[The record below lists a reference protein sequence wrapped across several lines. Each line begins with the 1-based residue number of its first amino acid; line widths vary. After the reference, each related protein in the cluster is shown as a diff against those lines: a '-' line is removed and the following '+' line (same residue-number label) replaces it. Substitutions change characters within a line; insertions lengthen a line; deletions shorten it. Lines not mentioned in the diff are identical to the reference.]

1 MKPCF
6 WYKDWRVL
14 YVWVIKSKLNKFLHK
29 LLDSILTFPGGSA
42 VKDLPANAGDVGVI
56 PGLGSY
62 PEEGNGNPLQ

>member
-1 MKPCF
+1 M
-6 WYKDWRVL
+6 L
-14 YVWVIKSKLNKFLHK
+14 YVWVFKSKLKNFLHK

-42 VKDLPANAGDVGVI
+42 VKDLPANAGDVGLI